1 LQGETFFSLFRRLSR
16 SLLSP
21 PILFGDVSG
30 FPFLRDWR
38 VWRISERG
46 AEEMEGDVI
55 GLEWEREVERRG
67 SLVLAA
73 VGRSFVCWP

>member
-1 LQGETFFSLFRRLSR
+1 
-16 SLLSP
+16 
-21 PILFGDVSG
+21 
-30 FPFLRDWR
+30 
-38 VWRISERG
+38 
-46 AEEMEGDVI
+46 MEGDVI